1 MHSEVTATTKMCSG
15 QQRPA
20 PRAPVGYY
28 WRGPVAQPV
37 GNSPRMCVVTAV
49 GDVLRHMVCW
59 ATEGGECVLCL
70 VCVGGWACDRHT
82 RKYVRSCPAEVCR
95 IACVTMACVQV
106 RLAVYCVRCFGV
118 TVPTG
123 GVCVV
128 GGGVRTAD
136 TRAGVPWHTSIWR
149 ELCVVWSTDC
159 HYTLLLY
166 SGIQNTHDPVQGIQA
181 S

>member
-59 ATEGGECVLCL
+59 ATEGGERVLCL

-106 RLAVYCVRCFGV
+106 RLAVYCARCFGV
-118 TVPTG
+118 CPLV
-123 GVCVV
+123 VCVV
-128 GGGVRTAD
+128 GGGDECAPRIPGRGWGRIYMV
-136 TRAGVPWHTSIWR
+136 
-149 ELCVVWSTDC
+149 
-159 HYTLLLY
+159 
-166 SGIQNTHDPVQGIQA
+166 
-181 S
+181 

>member
-1 MHSEVTATTKMCSG
+1 M
-15 QQRPA
+15 
-20 PRAPVGYY
+20 GYY

-106 RLAVYCVRCFGV
+106 RLAVYCAQCFGV
-118 TVPTG
+118 CPLV
-123 GVCVV
+123 VCVV
-128 GGGVRTAD
+128 GG
-136 TRAGVPWHTSIWR
+136 
-149 ELCVVWSTDC
+149 
-159 HYTLLLY
+159 
-166 SGIQNTHDPVQGIQA
+166 
-181 S
+181 